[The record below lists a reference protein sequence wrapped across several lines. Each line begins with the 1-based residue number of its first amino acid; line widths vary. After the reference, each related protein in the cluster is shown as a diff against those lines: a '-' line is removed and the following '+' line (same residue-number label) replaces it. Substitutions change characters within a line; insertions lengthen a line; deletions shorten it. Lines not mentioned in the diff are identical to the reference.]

1 MPADIRETVR
11 ERYGRI
17 ATAKASGCGCGP
29 NEASEMSLEV
39 GYTRDQLA
47 SIPGEADLGVG
58 CGNPVALAE
67 ISEGDTV
74 LDLGSGA
81 GIDCFLAS
89 QRVGENGRVI
99 GIDMTDEMLERARR
113 NAQQGGYSNVEFR
126 RGQIEDLPV
135 KTDSVDLII
144 SNCVINLSPDKPKV
158 FSEALR
164 VLRPGGRLTVS
175 DIVLTQPLPD
185 SIRHSVAAYV
195 GCVAGASLKD
205 EYLAAIRDAGF
216 EQVEVVG
223 ETAYAADTLLELP
236 DVKQI
241 VDESTLSMDEARAA
255 AGSVVSVKVRA
266 FKPQRAPSRG

>member
-1 MPADIRETVR
+1 MAEDIRETVK

-17 ATAKASGCGCGP
+17 ATGQDSGCGCGP
-29 NEASEMSLEV
+29 SDPSKMSLEV
-39 GYTRDQLA
+39 GYTKEELA

-58 CGNPVALAE
+58 CGNPLALAE
-67 ISEGDTV
+67 VGEGDTV

-89 QRVGENGRVI
+89 ERVGESGRVI
-99 GIDMTDEMLERARR
+99 GVNMTDKMLERARR
-113 NAQQGGYSNVEFR
+113 NAEKRGYDNVEFR

-135 KTDSVDLII
+135 EADSVDLII
-144 SNCVINLSPDKPKV
+144 SNCVINLSPNKPKV
-158 FSEALR
+158 FAEALR

-185 SIRHSVAAYV
+185 PIRNSVSAYV
-195 GCVAGASLKD
+195 GCVAGASLRD

-223 ETAYAADTLLELP
+223 ETAYAADALLELP

-241 VDESTLSMDEARAA
+241 IDDSTLSIEEARAA
-255 AGSVVSVKVRA
+255 AGSVVSIKVRA
-266 FKPQRAPSRG
+266 IKP